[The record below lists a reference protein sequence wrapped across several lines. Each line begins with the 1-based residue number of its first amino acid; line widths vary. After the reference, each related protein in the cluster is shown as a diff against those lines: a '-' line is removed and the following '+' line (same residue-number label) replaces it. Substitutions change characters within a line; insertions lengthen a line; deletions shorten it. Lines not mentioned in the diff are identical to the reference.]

1 MTTNQL
7 LSLNENLVPN
17 SVLINDL
24 INHKELINKLVLF
37 FYKLKKNYDNYQK
50 GLSICPVKINW
61 ENTTGSIYPNTLTF
75 SNGENIPANL
85 SVKLYKYIFTVS
97 TYFAK
102 FIHEAFRLD
111 NLFKKES
118 YRYFREKQCCD
129 NLNISNYNQ
138 YYFMQ

>member
-1 MTTNQL
+1 MTTIQL
-7 LSLNENLVPN
+7 KSLNDNLVPHG
-17 SVLINDL
+17 VLITDL
-24 INHKELINKLVLF
+24 INNKQLINKLVLF

-61 ENTTGSIYPNTLTF
+61 TTTPVSHKNTLKF
-75 SNGENIPANL
+75 NNGENIPANL

-97 TYFAK
+97 TGFAQL
-102 FIHEAFRLD
+102 INEAFRLD

-118 YRYFREKQCCD
+118 YRYFREKICCD